1 MDTTKISETRKAV
14 LPMFDAF
21 IDRFISVIG
30 KSDIH
35 IHKPERIKVD
45 NFPDVQEV
53 SVKSFPQV
61 QKVSGE
67 VTVKNQIKLPQV
79 QKVDGS
85 VTVKNQIKLPEVQKV
100 EGEISVSQFELLL
113 TKIDSLIESINKM
126 PQLPAKVPVEITNW
140 QFAMSDGGGLPLD
153 DAYWLRENF
162 TYETIANEVV
172 PVRVERY
179 SSTVKETEDIRY
191 DDSANPIAR
200 NKYRES
206 VNGQV

>member
-1 MDTTKISETRKAV
+1 MDTTKLSETRKAV

-35 IHKPERIKVD
+35 IHKPDRVKVD
-45 NFPDVQEV
+45 NFPETQEV
-53 SVKSFPQV
+53 NVKSFPKV
-61 QKVSGE
+61 QQISGE
-67 VTVKNQIKLPQV
+67 VSVKNQIKLPQIQEV
-79 QKVDGS
+79 KGS
-85 VTVKNQIKLPEVQKV
+85 VTVKNQVKLPEVQKV

-113 TKIDSLIESINKM
+113 SKIDLLIMSISSM
-126 PQLPAKVPVEITNW
+126 PQLPAKVPVEVMNW

-162 TYETIANEVV
+162 TYSTIAREVV
-172 PVRVERY
+172 PTKIERY
-179 SSTVKETEDIRY
+179 GSTVKETEDIRY

-206 VNGQV
+206 VNG